1 MKKLAQ
7 TVLPFKVEATEEQL
21 TANAGLALF
30 GEFIR
35 GLGLSRWLATEMPK
49 LGSARGYAANA
60 FVTPLVLMLTGGGRS
75 LEDLR
80 TLKNDTALN
89 QVLKQDVLPS
99 TDAMGDW
106 LRRTGTRTGLDGL
119 GRINRRAVATR
130 IRQIGIQAHT
140 LDGDASQIVA
150 EKEAAHVTYKGEQ
163 GDMPMIGHL
172 AEAGVV
178 IHDEFREGNIA
189 PATQN
194 LEFIRACEARLPKGH
209 RIAHVRLDS
218 AGYQADV
225 FNDCED
231 TGKTFAIGG
240 RLDAPTLQ
248 DIAQIPEASWK
259 RYADRAVTET
269 VHSMNDTRKSFRLI
283 VVKYPRQVELFDDAP
298 KYPEI
303 ASNRVESAADIL
315 IWYRQRGEVS
325 ENGIKELKIG
335 FGMERMPCGQFSANA
350 ASSPLASSR
359 TASTSAAISSSL
371 IVAAPA
377 ASSAGA
383 MVSRRS
389 RALRFL
395 TLVARNS
402 TKSSTS
408 ATCCGETVRIFD
420 IKLCSTVAFI
430 TILPG
435 CGALS
440 TPQPL
445 VLSFPLTRCVLG
457 VRYGASC

>member
-7 TVLPFKVEATEEQL
+7 TVLPFKVEATEERL

-35 GLGLSRWLATEMPK
+35 GLGLNRWLATEMPK
-49 LGSARGYAANA
+49 PGSARGYAANA

-106 LRRTGTRTGLDGL
+106 LRRTGTSTGLDGL
-119 GRINRRAVATR
+119 DRINRRAVATR
-130 IRQIGIQAHT
+130 IRQIGIKAHT

-150 EKEAAHVTYKGEQ
+150 EKEAAHFTYKGEQ
-163 GDMPMIGHL
+163 GYMPMIGHL

-178 IHDEFREGNIA
+178 IHDEFREGHIA

-194 LEFIRACEARLPKGH
+194 LEFIQACEARLPKGH
-209 RIAHVRLDS
+209 RIAQVRLDS
-218 AGYQADV
+218 AGYQADI
-225 FNDCED
+225 FNYCED

-248 DIAQIPEASWK
+248 AIAEIPETSWK
-259 RYADRAVTET
+259 RYADCAVAET

-283 VVKYPRQVELFDDAP
+283 VVKYPRQAELFDDAP
-298 KYPEI
+298 KYHVI
-303 ASNRVESAADIL
+303 ASNRVESAADTL

-335 FGMERMPCGQFSANA
+335 FGMERMPCGQFAANA
-350 ASSPLASSR
+350 AFFRIGVIAHNLFVLFKH
-359 TASTSAAISSSL
+359 SAL
-371 IVAAPA
+371 GEGWQRHQVATVRWRLFHLPGKLVRH
-377 ASSAGA
+377 AGA
-383 MVSRRS
+383 WVLKIASESLDLFHSIRARS
-389 RALRFL
+389 FAC
-395 TLVARNS
+395 
-402 TKSSTS
+402 
-408 ATCCGETVRIFD
+408 ATANP
-420 IKLCSTVAFI
+420 S
-430 TILPG
+430 P
-435 CGALS
+435 
-440 TPQPL
+440 
-445 VLSFPLTRCVLG
+445 
-457 VRYGASC
+457 